1 MVKGIGKVVIG
12 CVVGYMILFAI
23 SDVMGRDNELTANQ
37 KRLLYKDMTVEQY
50 DKILKATKYE

>member
-1 MVKGIGKVVIG
+1 MLKGMGKVVIG
-12 CVVGYMILFAI
+12 CVVGYTILVAI
-23 SDVMGRDNELTANQ
+23 SNVMGRDNGLTANQ